1 MFAYIPFVVP
11 FHQAQMDLVVKGIS
25 ICSSLTV
32 NRVLMLVFGVSR
44 NAGEFQ
50 ARCWPAKSTH
60 SNSVTNPRMFEFD
73 IEQNRFIQI
82 RRQTNS
88 LESETDALKARHE
101 KKSMRSNRGT
111 NETTHLFDSRESD

>member
-1 MFAYIPFVVP
+1 
-11 FHQAQMDLVVKGIS
+11 
-25 ICSSLTV
+25 
-32 NRVLMLVFGVSR
+32 MLVFGVSR